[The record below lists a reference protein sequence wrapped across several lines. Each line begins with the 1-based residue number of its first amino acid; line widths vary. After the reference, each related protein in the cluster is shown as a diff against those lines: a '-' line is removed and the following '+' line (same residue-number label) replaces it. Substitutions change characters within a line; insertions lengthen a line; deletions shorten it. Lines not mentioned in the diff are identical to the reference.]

1 MSRSLIRKNQLHPDI
16 ADLVSGYGD
25 NFFITPVELTQALS
39 NFGGGNLQNVVYT
52 TGNQTINGLKNFSTR
67 PAVNGVGVLLQ
78 GEGAGG
84 EVNIQNVVYTTGN
97 QNISGEK
104 TFINQTKVDSVNF
117 IRNFISTGGIY
128 NHTTSGV
135 VQLTITGVIFTGWN
149 QASMNPSDD
158 SRSIRLS
165 SGSYVRINFT
175 QRGGSHAIAWEA
187 ITDTG
192 NLLNRIPF
200 SLFSGNTPLIFSSI
214 SSTNQLVSVSGY
226 LPQQYNRFI
235 VRILGG
241 GGPLPSVNVS
251 GDFGI
256 SREIRLESRNNRLFL
271 GNSGVAFQGEAAAPS
286 ENSENLLYITGDQ
299 IIEGVKNFTTRPTLS
314 GVNLITTEDLI
325 GLELEIN
332 NINNVIPLLYLDI
345 NTDSE
350 LFDSNDSTNYKIPW
364 NRVRWVNQKYTAISS
379 TIDNTKYVTYNSLNK
394 NIYIKESGIYNVDL
408 RFGSFNM
415 IDPNDFLRARLRS
428 SPSPIEGGLSTN
440 PPNPPSAG
448 LSEGLNVLSAFA
460 QGPIGVTQNG
470 EAMCAGFTTLYLPDP
485 IYITADFL
493 HFGAFNISNGQNR
506 GFPVFNNVFGNR
518 PFLFLSKIV

>member
-16 ADLVSGYGD
+16 TDLVGQYGSGYFTSINSVIATGQ
-25 NFFITPVELTQALS
+25 I
-39 NFGGGNLQNVVYT
+39 LQNQINTAVYT
-52 TGNQTINGLKNFSTR
+52 TGNQTINGSKNFITR
-67 PAVNGVGVLLQ
+67 PTVNGSGVLLQ
-78 GEGAGG
+78 GEDAGG

-97 QNISGEK
+97 QTISGGI

-128 NHTTSGV
+128 NHTASGV
-135 VQLTITGVIFTGWN
+135 VELTITGVIFTGWN

-175 QRGGSHAIAWEA
+175 HRGGSHAIAWEA
-187 ITDTG
+187 IPNTG

-200 SLFSGNTPLIFSSI
+200 SLFSGNTPLIFSNI

-271 GNSGVAFQGEAAAPS
+271 GNSGVAFQGES
-286 ENSENLLYITGDQ
+286 LLKDIVFTTGAQTITGP
-299 IIEGVKNFTTRPTLS
+299 KNFTVKPTFNNLD
-314 GVNLITTEDLI
+314 LITTEDLI

-364 NRVRWVNQKYTAISS
+364 NRVRWFNSKYTVISS
-379 TIDNTKYVTYNSLNK
+379 TIDSTKYITYNPTNK

-415 IDPNDFLRARLRS
+415 IDANDFLRARLRS
-428 SPSPIEGGLSTN
+428 SENPIGGGLSTN
-440 PPNPPSAG
+440 PPNPPSQG
-448 LSEGLNVLSAFA
+448 LPDNLNILSAFA

-493 HFGAFNISNGQNR
+493 HFGAFNTVTTLNR